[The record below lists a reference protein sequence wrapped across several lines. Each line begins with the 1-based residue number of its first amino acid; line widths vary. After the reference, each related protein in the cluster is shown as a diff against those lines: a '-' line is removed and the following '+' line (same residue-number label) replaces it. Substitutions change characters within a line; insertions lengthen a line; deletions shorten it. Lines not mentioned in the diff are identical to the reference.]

1 MRNKLLLR
9 KPNESGKSQKPRPVD
24 AERTGMLN
32 TVTTNDENC
41 ASPANRK
48 FRNTSM
54 AVDAEKRAR
63 NFV

>member
-1 MRNKLLLR
+1 
-9 KPNESGKSQKPRPVD
+9 
-24 AERTGMLN
+24 MLN